1 MNDFILIIKNT
12 EQKNIENKLISYSSF
27 QLTFYWIHNL
37 FKTRYR
43 HFSRKC
49 AGQLI
54 CREEMTQICS
64 AYTETGFFFLWPLSI
79 KNNIVLYHMDSAP
92 LYHVDFPQLHLIG
105 FHDIYY
111 IAWSSGS
118 YVSPTCPFLAG
129 TLTKVLN
136 WKVSS
141 STLGSSVQISVEE
154 EAGRQL
160 PVDYSLFSL

>member
-1 MNDFILIIKNT
+1 MYWFLKGIADPLCIIL
-12 EQKNIENKLISYSSF
+12 LI
-27 QLTFYWIHNL
+27 NL
-37 FKTRYR
+37 SIGFT
-43 HFSRKC
+43 
-49 AGQLI
+49 
-54 CREEMTQICS
+54 ICS
-64 AYTETGFFFLWPLSI
+64 RRVIDIFQGNARDSLYVVKKWHKFVLLIQKRVFFFLWPLSI

-129 TLTKVLN
+129 ALTKTLN

-141 STLGSSVQISVEE
+141 STLGSSLCPTQCRRG
-154 EAGRQL
+154 GRKTASSWL
-160 PVDYSLFSL
+160 LFIQFITFL

>member
-1 MNDFILIIKNT
+1 MYNPAYKP
-12 EQKNIENKLISYSSF
+12 
-27 QLTFYWIHNL
+27 FYWIHNL
-37 FKTRYR
+37 FKTRDR

-49 AGQLI
+49 VGQLI

-64 AYTETGFFFLWPLSI
+64 AYTETVFFSL
-79 KNNIVLYHMDSAP
+79 AP
-92 LYHVDFPQLHLIG
+92 FYKKITL
-105 FHDIYY
+105 YY
-111 IAWSSGS
+111 IIWILRHYIMLIFHNFIILVFMIFIILHRSSGS

-136 WKVSS
+136 WKASS
-141 STLGSSVQISVEE
+141 STLGSSLCPNQRRR